1 MRDIHQCVETSLV
14 FHIPQH
20 PIICSVSHVTCSF
33 NWNHEISKWIITT
46 ICITMCQEIMI
57 YLTFCQRLRI
67 GSRLQVFPKAYDAVH
82 SQSLLC
88 LEKLR
93 FFLSLGILWPEVNF
107 TLSPIPLGR
116 YLCWVK
122 SSVHENLHLYKPSI
136 CVSRQPGRMEF
147 KLLLIERYSPV
158 WNHSCICYQCLGL
171 LPQPFHLIESF
182 SWQIQKK

>member
-57 YLTFCQRLRI
+57 YLTLCQRLRI

-107 TLSPIPLGR
+107 TLSLIFSRQVFMLS
-116 YLCWVK
+116 K
-122 SSVHENLHLYKPSI
+122 SFSVHENLHLYKPSI

-147 KLLLIERYSPV
+147 KLLLIESYYLYGIIPAYVIKALACSLNPPT
-158 WNHSCICYQCLGL
+158 WNNNST
-171 LPQPFHLIESF
+171 
-182 SWQIQKK
+182 